1 VLVVDDDAAIA
12 AIVRECLRDE
22 GYRVACARTMP
33 EALAALTH
41 LRVQLVLADTMGT
54 LIGTGHGWE
63 RLEDLREAAGGT
75 PLVLFTAHSGAEAAD
90 YTAHGFQEVLLK
102 PFDLDD
108 LVAVVARHILSR
120 RPPIGGT
127 PPP

>member
-1 VLVVDDDAAIA
+1 
-12 AIVRECLRDE
+12 
-22 GYRVACARTMP
+22 MP

-41 LRVQLVLADTMGT
+41 LRVHLVLADTMGA
-54 LIGTGHGWE
+54 LIGASHGWE

-75 PLVLFTAHSGAEAAD
+75 PLVLFTAHSGAAAAD
-90 YTAHGFQEVLLK
+90 YAAHGFQEVLLK

-108 LVAVVARHILSR
+108 LVTVVARHILSR

-127 PPP
+127 PP